1 MRNYLF
7 LFALLLLCFSCKNE
21 TANKSTEKVDLP
33 DPQAGLSVTSKVFG
47 ETPEGTAFLYTL
59 TNKNGMEVSISNYGG
74 IVTAIKVPDK
84 NGVLA
89 DVVLGFDSLSGYRS
103 SANPYFG
110 GIIGRY
116 GNRIAKGQ
124 FSIDGK
130 KYTLATNDNTNHLH
144 GGLKGF
150 DKVIWESRESSGGD
164 SKGVALTYMS
174 KDMEEGYPGNL
185 QVKVF
190 YLLNNQNELMIRYEA
205 NTDKPTICNLTNHT
219 YFNLAGEGNGDILG
233 HEIKIDADW
242 MTPVNKSLIPT
253 GKLVAVKGT
262 PFDFRI
268 FKPIGKDIEAK
279 DTQIK
284 YGNGYDHN
292 FVLGVSKGRRKRVAT
307 VIEPV
312 SGRRME
318 VLSEEPGVQFY
329 TGNFLDGTIAGKNG
343 HKYDFRTG
351 FCLETQHYP
360 DSPNQEKFPSTLL
373 MPSESYK
380 TSTIYR
386 FSVQDQAKD

>member
-1 MRNYLF
+1 MRNFLF
-7 LFALLLLCFSCKNE
+7 LFVLTMYCFSCKNE
-21 TANKSTEKVDLP
+21 STDKVDLP
-33 DPQAGLSVTSKVFG
+33 NPQEGLTIRSEVFG
-47 ETPEGTAFLYTL
+47 ETPDGTAFLYTL
-59 TNKNGMEVSISNYGG
+59 TNKNGMEVSVSNYGG
-74 IVTAIKVPDK
+74 IITSIKVPDK

-89 DVVLGFDSLSGYRS
+89 DVVLGFDSLSGYMS

-124 FSIDGK
+124 FSIEGK
-130 KYTLATNDNTNHLH
+130 QYVLVTNDNANHLH

-150 DKVIWESRESSGGD
+150 DKVIWKSEETSGGD
-164 SKGVALTYMS
+164 SKGIILTYLS

-205 NTDKPTICNLTNHT
+205 NTDKPTVCNLTNHT

-233 HEIKIDADW
+233 HEIRINADW
-242 MTPVNKSLIPT
+242 MTPIDKSLIPT
-253 GKLVAVKGT
+253 GGLMAVKGT
-262 PFDFRI
+262 PFDFKI
-268 FKPIGKDIEAK
+268 FKPIGKNIGADHP
-279 DTQIK
+279 QIK
-284 YGNGYDHN
+284 FGNGYDHN
-292 FVLGVSKGRRKRVAT
+292 FVIGENGGKRVNIAS
-307 VIEPV
+307 VIEPN
-312 SGRRME
+312 SGRKMD

-343 HKYDFRTG
+343 HKYGFRTG

-360 DSPNQEKFPSTLL
+360 DSPNQDKFPSTLL
-373 MPSESYK
+373 MPRESYK

-386 FSVQDQAKD
+386 FSLQN

>member
-1 MRNYLF
+1 MRNSFYCFVLF
-7 LFALLLLCFSCKNE
+7 LLCFSCKNDAPH
-21 TANKSTEKVDLP
+21 TTTSKVDLP
-33 DPQAGLSVTSKVFG
+33 DPLEGLTISSKVFG
-47 ETPEGTAFLYTL
+47 ETPDGTAFLYTL
-59 TNKNGMEVSISNYGG
+59 TNKNGMEVCISNYGG
-74 IVTAIKVPDK
+74 IITSLKVPDK
-84 NGVLA
+84 KGVLA
-89 DVVLGFDSLSGYRS
+89 DVVLGFDSLSGYMS

-124 FSIDGK
+124 FSINGK
-130 KYTLATNDNTNHLH
+130 EYALVTNDKPNHLH
-144 GGLKGF
+144 GGNKGF
-150 DKVIWESRESSGGD
+150 DKVIWESQETAGSD
-164 SKGVALTYMS
+164 SKGVTLSYVS

-190 YLLNNQNELMIRYEA
+190 YLLNNRNELMIRYEA

-219 YFNLAGEGNGDILG
+219 YFNLKGEGNGDILD

-242 MTPVNKSLIPT
+242 MTPVDKTLIPT
-253 GKLVAVKGT
+253 GALMAVKDT

-268 FKPIGKDIEAK
+268 FKTIGKDIEAK
-279 DTQIK
+279 HPQIK
-284 YGNGYDHN
+284 FGMGYDHN
-292 FVLGVSKGRRKRVAT
+292 FVLGNADGKRKRVAT
-307 VIEPV
+307 VIEPT

-343 HKYDFRTG
+343 HKYGFRTG

-360 DSPNQEKFPSTLL
+360 DSPNQAKFPSTLL
-373 MPSESYK
+373 MPLASYK

-386 FSVQDQAKD
+386 FSVQKEN

>member
-1 MRNYLF
+1 MRNSSFLLVILF
-7 LFALLLLCFSCKNE
+7 LCFSCKND
-21 TANKSTEKVDLP
+21 TTTKRVAKVDLP
-33 DPQAGLSVTSKVFG
+33 DPQEGLTISSKVFG
-47 ETPEGTAFLYTL
+47 ETPDGTAFLYTL

-74 IVTAIKVPDK
+74 IITAIKVPDR
-84 NGVLA
+84 NGVIA
-89 DVVLGFDSLSGYRS
+89 DVVLGFDSLSGYQS
-103 SANPYFG
+103 SVNPYFG

-116 GNRIAKGQ
+116 GNRIGKGK

-130 KYTLATNDNTNHLH
+130 QYKLATNDNTNHLH

-150 DKVIWESRESSGGD
+150 DKVIWESKETSGGD
-164 SKGVALTYMS
+164 SKGISLTYLS

-185 QVKVF
+185 QVKVI
-190 YLLNNQNELMIRYEA
+190 YQLNNQNEFLIRYEA
-205 NTDKPTICNLTNHT
+205 NTDKPTVCNLTNHT

-242 MTPVNKSLIPT
+242 MTPVDKTLIPT
-253 GKLVAVKGT
+253 GKMKAVKGT

-268 FKPIGKDIEAK
+268 FKAIGENIAAD
-279 DTQIK
+279 DRQIK

-292 FVLGVSKGRRKRVAT
+292 FVVGNPGGKRKAIAV
-307 VIEPV
+307 VIEPK
-312 SGRRME
+312 SGRKME

-343 HKYDFRTG
+343 HKYGFRTG

-360 DSPNQEKFPSTLL
+360 DSPNQEKFPSTVLRP
-373 MPSESYK
+373 MEAYK

-386 FSVQDQAKD
+386 FLTRRDTV